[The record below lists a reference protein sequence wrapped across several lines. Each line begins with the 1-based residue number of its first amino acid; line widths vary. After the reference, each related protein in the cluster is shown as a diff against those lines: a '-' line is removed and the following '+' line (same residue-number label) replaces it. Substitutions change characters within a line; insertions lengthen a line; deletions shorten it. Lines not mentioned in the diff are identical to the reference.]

1 MTYYIGIEADGYIH
15 IQIGGNKFKV
25 KNTSE
30 NYERLK
36 ELIEAEF
43 FANIEKIEK
52 KSLKN

>member
-25 KNTSE
+25 KNTLE
-30 NYERLK
+30 NYKKLK
-36 ELIEAEF
+36 EMIEAEF
-43 FANIEKIEK
+43 AANIEKIEK